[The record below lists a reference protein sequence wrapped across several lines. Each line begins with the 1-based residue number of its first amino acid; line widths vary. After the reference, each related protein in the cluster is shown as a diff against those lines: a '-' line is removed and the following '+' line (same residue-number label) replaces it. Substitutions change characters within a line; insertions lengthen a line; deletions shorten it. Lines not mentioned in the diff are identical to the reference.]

1 MPLAIVRLQ
10 AKDLP
15 AKFTLKDGM
24 GMNPNMK
31 LTNFPEVVI
40 SARVTK
46 SGKAVP
52 ASGDLQG
59 FSEVVRIG
67 DQKVN
72 ILIDQ
77 QVGENVPE
85 KIVKKDL
92 PQPTISGI
100 VNISPALSAK
110 TSPGDTLYIY
120 ARAKSGPRM
129 PLAIV
134 RLQAKDL
141 PAKFTLK
148 DGMGMN
154 PNMKLTNF
162 PEVVISAR
170 VTKSGKA
177 VPASGDLQG
186 FSEVVRIGDQKVN
199 ILIDQQVP

>member
-1 MPLAIVRLQ
+1 
-10 AKDLP
+10 
-15 AKFTLKDGM
+15 
-24 GMNPNMK
+24 MNPNMK
-31 LTNFPEVVI
+31 LTSFPEVII

-52 ASGDLQG
+52 ANGDLQG

-67 DQKVN
+67 DQNVN
-72 ILIDQ
+72 ILIDR
-77 QVGENVPE
+77 QVGDSVPVQVAN
-85 KIVKKDL
+85 KGSS
-92 PQPTISGI
+92 PTISGV

-154 PNMKLTNF
+154 PNMKLTSF
-162 PEVVISAR
+162 PEVVVSAR

-177 VPASGDLQG
+177 IPASGDLQG
-186 FSEVVRIGDQKVN
+186 FSEVVSIGNQNVN
-199 ILIDQQVP
+199 ILINQQVP